1 MLVSP
6 CQVKNK
12 TFLLTKGLFGSY
24 LLAHCSSLTAK
35 SLIVQRLSLLFSY
48 RSWLFLSLTQYL
60 CFWETNISERL
71 H

>member
-35 SLIVQRLSLLFSY
+35 SLIVQRLSLSY
-48 RSWLFLSLTQYL
+48 MPSMFGFAKKHKS
-60 CFWETNISERL
+60 
-71 H
+71 